1 MFKSVPKH
9 KPISFV
15 IAFVLKKLFNQ
26 YFTRKSDFSIQVD
39 KRFENRTLVIEKS
52 DPKYITVV
60 DKLIQKLNHWSQG
73 DGYNQYCKNVKNRD
87 TKQIMKAYTGCV
99 PLALAKIITTL
110 NYPKE
115 ISHKD
120 LRIKYDRPNG
130 TEADTSQAAALM
142 WFIGKNVARSISQE
156 AHLPSPKRLK
166 TS

>member
-1 MFKSVPKH
+1 
-9 KPISFV
+9 
-15 IAFVLKKLFNQ
+15 
-26 YFTRKSDFSIQVD
+26 
-39 KRFENRTLVIEKS
+39 
-52 DPKYITVV
+52 
-60 DKLIQKLNHWSQG
+60 
-73 DGYNQYCKNVKNRD
+73 
-87 TKQIMKAYTGCV
+87 MKAYTGCV